1 MADDQIERVYTI
13 PLRRTLDGVPQK
25 RRAGRAVKA
34 VREFVARHMKA
45 EPDVVWIDNPVNE
58 MLWSQ
63 GIEKPPAK
71 VRVRAIK
78 FEDGV
83 VEVSLPEE

>member
-1 MADDQIERVYTI
+1 MADETVERVYTI
-13 PLRRTLDGVPQK
+13 PIRKSTIRTPRR
-25 RRAGRAVKA
+25 RRANRAVRT

-45 EPDVVWIDNPVNE
+45 DINKVWLDAPINE
-58 MLWSQ
+58 RIWAR
-63 GIEKPPAK
+63 GIEKPPHK
-71 VRVRAIK
+71 LRVRAIK